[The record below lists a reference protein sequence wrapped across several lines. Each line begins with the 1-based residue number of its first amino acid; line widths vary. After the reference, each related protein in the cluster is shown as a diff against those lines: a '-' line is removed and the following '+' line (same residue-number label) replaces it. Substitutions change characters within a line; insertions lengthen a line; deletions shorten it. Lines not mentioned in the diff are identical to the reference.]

1 MHRKFQWTSWKTVTK
16 QANGTFHSSSQG
28 HHSSVFCLKYQV
40 FTHFIWIHFLFC
52 CDHFFFCTDSS
63 LNSKQLLMLE
73 SKVHIQLKRL
83 CCFLHH
89 DEERVRRGAES
100 LAVTSVVIITLRS
113 IRFLVVILTCICIF
127 KDCIVPLRAYY
138 CTCRP
143 RLKPTI
149 VPLLFLLLLL
159 LLKG

>member
-1 MHRKFQWTSWKTVTK
+1 
-16 QANGTFHSSSQG
+16 
-28 HHSSVFCLKYQV
+28 
-40 FTHFIWIHFLFC
+40 
-52 CDHFFFCTDSS
+52 
-63 LNSKQLLMLE
+63 MLE
-73 SKVHIQLKRL
+73 NKVHIQLKRL

-89 DEERVRRGAES
+89 DEERVHRAAES

-127 KDCIVPLRAYY
+127 KDCIVPLPAYY